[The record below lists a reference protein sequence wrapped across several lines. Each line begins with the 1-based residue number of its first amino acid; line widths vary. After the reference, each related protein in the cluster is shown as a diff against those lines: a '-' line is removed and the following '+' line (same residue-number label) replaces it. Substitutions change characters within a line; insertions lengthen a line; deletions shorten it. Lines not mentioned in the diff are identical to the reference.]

1 MGMDYMQK
9 EAAQLYCMKCGK
21 EINDNQVFCDSCL
34 EVMDRFP
41 VKPGTRV
48 VLPNRAAPTVSKKA
62 TTRRKVLTTDE
73 RLARC
78 RKAIQVLSITLAVT
92 IFALCLS
99 ISLLVDNINS
109 ETPNRVIGQNYSTID
124 SPRNTD

>member
-9 EAAQLYCMKCGK
+9 EAAQLHCMKCGK
-21 EINDNQVFCDSCL
+21 EINENQVFCDSCL

-48 VLPNRAAPTVSKKA
+48 LLPNRATPTVSKKT
-62 TTRRKVLTTDE
+62 TTRKRVLTLEE
-73 RLARC
+73 RLSRSQ
-78 RKAIQVLSITLAVT
+78 KAIQVLSIALAVT

-99 ISLLVDNINS
+99 ISLLVDNMNA
-109 ETPNRVIGQNYSTID
+109 ETPNRVIGQNYSTVD
-124 SPRNTD
+124 SPRDTD

>member
-1 MGMDYMQK
+1 MGVDYMQK
-9 EAAQLYCMKCGK
+9 EAAQLHCMKCGK
-21 EINDNQVFCDSCL
+21 EISEKQVFCDSCL
-34 EVMDRFP
+34 EVMERFP

-48 VLPNRAAPTVSKKA
+48 LLPNRSAPVVSKKTA
-62 TTRRKVLTTDE
+62 PRKRVLAPEE

-78 RKAIQVLSITLAVT
+78 RKAIQVLSITLAVA

-99 ISLLVDNINS
+99 ITLLVDNLNS

-124 SPRNTD
+124 SPRNAD